1 MNKILVNIPF
11 ATISLRILTQDEEGG
26 RIECQE
32 IWLDLTFVLHL
43 WSPGCSFHSTGDY
56 LHQAC
61 ATTVF
66 YAVMTRGLED
76 KEEFLDCFQPLLHDS
91 AVTCQDPPGLK
102 EAKLPAH
109 LSWKKEDLQPQFLV
123 HECFPFQE
131 INIFQ

>member
-1 MNKILVNIPF
+1 MNIPF

-43 WSPGCSFHSTGDY
+43 WSPGCSFHNMGDY

-91 AVTCQDPPGLK
+91 AVTCQDPPRTQRGQAPCSPLM
-102 EAKLPAH
+102 EEGRPATPI
-109 LSWKKEDLQPQFLV
+109 SGP
-123 HECFPFQE
+123 
-131 INIFQ
+131 